1 MSLFSASLQGILARL
16 PEYMGFGACALDRL
30 LEHLHTHPQC
40 LTAQQVA
47 WMHHMLMLLVHGCQ
61 SAYVNERHLFCFRF

>member
-1 MSLFSASLQGILARL
+1 MSFSSASLQGILARL
-16 PEYMGFGACALDRL
+16 PEYMCFGASVLDRL

-47 WMHHMLMLLVHGCQ
+47 WMHTSWCLYMVVRAHM
-61 SAYVNERHLFCFRF
+61 